1 MKNKKQNTKK
11 LSKIKTNSSKHAR
24 NECCSTSTKS
34 DYFSDISNDDLL
46 QNAINK
52 IQFLTMKVEN
62 DKRVIEELTKRN
74 EKFTTD
80 NMSLNIGLIEVT
92 VELAFHKKH
101 AKSNESEKVDQ
112 LIEQNKRLAGGK
124 VCLQKSIDAWRI
136 ACDDLSSDFKF
147 QKSTWESREI
157 DLQDEISSL
166 KYINECI

>member
-101 AKSNESEKVDQ
+101 AKSNESEKWINSLSKINDW
-112 LIEQNKRLAGGK
+112 LEEKF
-124 VCLQKSIDAWRI
+124 VCKNRSMPGEL
-136 ACDDLSSDFKF
+136 LVM
-147 QKSTWESREI
+147 T
-157 DLQDEISSL
+157 
-166 KYINECI
+166 